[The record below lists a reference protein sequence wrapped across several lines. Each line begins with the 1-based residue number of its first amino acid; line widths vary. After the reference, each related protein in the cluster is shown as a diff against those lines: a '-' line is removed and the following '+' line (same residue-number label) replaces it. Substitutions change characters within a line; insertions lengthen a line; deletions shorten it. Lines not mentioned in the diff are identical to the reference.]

1 MAIDFILYDHG
12 SVCTVAAVSD
22 EAKSFADENL
32 EPAGWQGEPT
42 RFTTDT
48 RIAYQ
53 LCEQLDAD
61 GFSIGRA

>member
-1 MAIDFILYDHG
+1 LRRPHG
-12 SVCTVAAVSD
+12 SVCTLAAVSD
-22 EAKSFADENL
+22 EAKSFADENF
-32 EPAGWQGEPT
+32 ETADWQGQPT
-42 RFTTDT
+42 RFTTDH